1 VIFNDLLVANASKAL
16 QLVQLHENCIWIH
29 HTHPSLALKLNV
41 AIAPLVGLA
50 LVLVILHV
58 GALVSI
64 TKLLAALY
72 ALVFHNLSY
81 DLTLHRYLVP
91 FVNAVGVHDVLV
103 HVHCWLILE
112 NVQFV
117 LN

>member
-1 VIFNDLLVANASKAL
+1 MLLANASKAL

-29 HTHPSLALKLNV
+29 HAHPSLALKLNV
-41 AIAPLVGLA
+41 AVAPLVGLA

-64 TKLLAALY
+64 TTLLAALY

-91 FVNAVGVHDVLV
+91 SINVVGVHDVLV
-103 HVHCWLILE
+103 HVHCCVIL
-112 NVQFV
+112 QKSLAV

>member
-1 VIFNDLLVANASKAL
+1 VKLVVVSLNVHVTIYVAHVTYVRALLV
-16 QLVQLHENCIWIH
+16 
-29 HTHPSLALKLNV
+29 NV
-41 AIAPLVGLA
+41 T
-50 LVLVILHV
+50 V

-64 TKLLAALY
+64 TTLLAALY

-103 HVHCWLILE
+103 HVHCCVIL
-112 NVQFV
+112 QKSPAV